1 MQTNGPIRDYALY
14 ANLNQRRYLR
24 PESPG
29 ETLESAI
36 QTYRLYFKE
45 ICQLSLV
52 PSLLVSGFFTCFTAL
67 LLPRLFKTTFSDN
80 TSLQVVEFILV
91 LFGGLTIGF
100 VAAALGLSRIAVIC
114 HTIADLQFRN
124 QSMVLSEIER
134 ASFSMLLRTFA
145 TLIRTFFFVIL
156 PFAVSMI
163 PILICGLLLAVTSSK
178 DALLGVAGILCLLI
192 VPIGAVW
199 SLTRLST
206 GIGAISVSL
215 TENKRPKE
223 AVLRTRYL
231 FGSKS
236 KPPVRSN
243 PVVTSIINSLILYLI
258 LRSGYSGADQIIG
271 FSDFVLKWFKNP
283 IANQTVELALSIL
296 PEFIAI
302 WLLIPFISLTGAMF
316 YHQRRIVVEGLD
328 IKTLYDELPAN
339 RR

>member
-1 MQTNGPIRDYALY
+1 MQTNGPIRDYASY

-36 QTYRLYFKE
+36 HTYRLYFKE
-45 ICQLSLV
+45 ICQLTLI
-52 PSLLVSGFFTCFTAL
+52 PSLLVSGFFTCFSSL

-80 TSLQVVEFILV
+80 TSYQVLEFIVV
-91 LFGGLTIGF
+91 LFGGLTVGF
-100 VAAALGLSRIAVIC
+100 LVAALGLSRIAVIC

-134 ASFSMLLRTFA
+134 ASFALLLRTFA
-145 TLIRTFFFVIL
+145 TLVRTFFFVIL
-156 PFAVSMI
+156 PFGVSLV
-163 PILICGLLLAVTSSK
+163 PILICGFLLAVTPEK
-178 DALLGVAGILCLLI
+178 DALLGVVGILSLFLL
-192 VPIGAVW
+192 PIGGVW

-206 GIGAISVSL
+206 GIGAISVAIA
-215 TENKRPKE
+215 ENKTPKQ
-223 AVLRTRYL
+223 AVERTKYL
-231 FGSKS
+231 FSSKS

-243 PVVTSIINSLILYLI
+243 PVVTSIINSIVLYLV
-258 LRSGYSGADQIIG
+258 LRSGYSGADELIG
-271 FSDFVLKWFKNP
+271 FSDFILQWFRNP
-283 IANQTVELALSIL
+283 LMNQTAALALSIL

-302 WLLIPFISLTGAMF
+302 WLLTPFISIAGAMF